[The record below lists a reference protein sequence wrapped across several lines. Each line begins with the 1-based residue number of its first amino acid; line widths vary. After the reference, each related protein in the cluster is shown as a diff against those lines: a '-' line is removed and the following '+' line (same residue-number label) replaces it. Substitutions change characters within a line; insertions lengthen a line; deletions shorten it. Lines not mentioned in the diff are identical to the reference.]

1 MKMNAKL
8 GRIHARQMLQE
19 MHHVKIP
26 MAVLDAHAKMDTS
39 KDGEKIRNVEV
50 S

>member
-8 GRIHARQMLQE
+8 GRIHARQMLQA

-26 MAVLDAHAKMDTS
+26 LAVLDAHAKMDTEE
-39 KDGEKIRNVEV
+39 DREKIRNVQV